1 MLRIRGLS
9 KQYPGVLAL
18 DRVDFEVAAGE
29 VHALVGENGAGKSTL
44 VKILGGAVE
53 PDSGDVA
60 LAGRRLPLGSPV
72 AARRAG
78 VAIIYQEFS
87 LAPELSAAENI
98 FLGREQT
105 RFGLLCGRTMRDA
118 ARAVLE
124 RLGCNADPAARVES
138 LSVGVRQQVE
148 IARALAFDA
157 RLLVFDEPSATLTD
171 QELSR
176 LFETIRQL
184 RAAGLAI
191 IYISHRLEEI
201 FALADRVTVL
211 RDGRKIG
218 TRPTSE
224 VTKQDLANWM
234 VGREVGFTPDRGNV
248 ERGETRLEVKDISCG
263 SDRGTP
269 GLRSVTFEIHSGEI
283 LGIAGVS
290 GNGQRELAEVIAG
303 LRKAVSGQVVL
314 EGQDVTGLPPA
325 ARADRM
331 LSYIPEERMRDGV
344 IREFTV
350 AENMVLREHEKRP
363 YSRAGFL

>member
-148 IARALAFDA
+148 I
-157 RLLVFDEPSATLTD
+157 VHD
-171 QELSR
+171 QAQSR
-176 LFETIRQL
+176 LYIHHQLNQVKLHQYCRQQQQL
-184 RAAGLAI
+184 YLKVQ
-191 IYISHRLEEI
+191 Y
-201 FALADRVTVL
+201 
-211 RDGRKIG
+211 
-218 TRPTSE
+218 
-224 VTKQDLANWM
+224 
-234 VGREVGFTPDRGNV
+234 
-248 ERGETRLEVKDISCG
+248 
-263 SDRGTP
+263 
-269 GLRSVTFEIHSGEI
+269 
-283 LGIAGVS
+283 
-290 GNGQRELAEVIAG
+290 
-303 LRKAVSGQVVL
+303 
-314 EGQDVTGLPPA
+314 
-325 ARADRM
+325 
-331 LSYIPEERMRDGV
+331 
-344 IREFTV
+344 
-350 AENMVLREHEKRP
+350 
-363 YSRAGFL
+363 